1 MNQYDYSLTDS
12 QLFSRY
18 ASEVNRVKHEYEKQG
33 KELTKD
39 QLEVIKPMNSY
50 QSKIGRLK
58 HLLEDKENPLTDDEK
73 RQIEKTK
80 QELEKTANE
89 YFMEHM
95 EQLY

>member
-1 MNQYDYSLTDS
+1 
-12 QLFSRY
+12 
-18 ASEVNRVKHEYEKQG
+18 
-33 KELTKD
+33 
-39 QLEVIKPMNSY
+39 MNSY

-80 QELEKTANE
+80 QELEKNANE